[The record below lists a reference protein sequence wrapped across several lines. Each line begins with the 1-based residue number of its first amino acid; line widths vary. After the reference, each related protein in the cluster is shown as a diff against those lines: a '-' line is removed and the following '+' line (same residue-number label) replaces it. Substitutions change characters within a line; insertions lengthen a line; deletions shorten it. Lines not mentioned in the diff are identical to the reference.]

1 MAITLDPKR
10 TAFMAMDFQND
21 ILGMTP
27 GYQGKNLLGTVKSVL
42 DAGRRKGAPII
53 YITVSFRDDY
63 ADAPA
68 QCPLFQGVKAGGVL
82 KAGTAGA
89 SICNELAP
97 QAGDIVINKHCV
109 DPFNGTHLSNV
120 LNNRGVDTLLLMGV
134 WTNYV
139 VEATARTGAD
149 SGYRVI
155 VVTDGCASN
164 SEENHRFFIEKILPT
179 VGTAA
184 SAREV
189 IEALGS

>member
-1 MAITLDPKR
+1 MALALDAKR

-27 GYQGKNLLGTVKSVL
+27 NYRETHLLGTVKNIL
-42 DAGRRKGAPII
+42 DLGRRKGAPVI
-53 YITVSFRDDY
+53 YVTVSFRDDY

-82 KAGTAGA
+82 KAGSPGA
-89 SICNELAP
+89 AICDELKP
-97 QAGDIVINKHCV
+97 QPGDIVVNKHCV
-109 DPFNGTHLSNV
+109 DPFNGTHLHNILRS
-120 LNNRGVDTLLLMGV
+120 RGVDTILLTGV

-139 VEATARTGAD
+139 VEAAARTGAD

-155 VVTDGCASN
+155 VVTDACASN
-164 SEENHRFFIEKILPT
+164 SEENHQFFISKILPT

-184 SAREV
+184 SAGEV
-189 IEALGS
+189 IAALD